1 MKEASIQATDKF
13 SLTNQAI
20 ETAVETLSDFL
31 RSYQIE
37 QKEILRTTLTLE
49 DALLNYQENFGEKA
63 VCSLKCIRRVGRI
76 RIEIVITGESY
87 NPYAREDEENFSGI
101 LLSRIGM
108 IPVWSYR
115 NGQNIIILTPKK
127 KQPSQMVYIAAA
139 VGMALS
145 LGMLSKLLP
154 QSVQDLICS
163 GILVPVFD
171 TFLGLLNAVAGMM
184 IFFSVVWG
192 ICGIGDM
199 ATLSNLGKK
208 MIGRMLFMMTFLPTV
223 FALCILPLFQF
234 RYGSAQETVDLSG
247 PFSMILGIIPD
258 NMITP
263 FTEGNFL
270 QIIFIAAMVGVA
282 LLVLGNKTSLVVA
295 FIEQSNSVV
304 QLIMEVICS
313 AIFVVI
319 FVSLYS
325 MVINGSFSILLKAY
339 KAPVFILI
347 GCLFAIM
354 VYLCII
360 CITTKV
366 KPNVFINK
374 VMPSFLIGLTT
385 ASSSA
390 AMTTTMETCEKQLGI
405 DKKIVNFGI
414 PLGQILFG
422 TNSVTEFIVIAFC
435 MAEIYSVPVTPVWI
449 VMAIFTSVIL
459 TVATPPIPGGSVA
472 LCTILFTQLGLP
484 LDGIAVAVAIDV
496 IADFFITAAE
506 IFCLQGELVITSGK
520 LDMLDRER
528 LCKAKLDKP
537 GHLKKGGIQQLGR
550 KNDN

>member
-49 DALLNYQENFGEKA
+49 DALLNYQEAFGKKA

-76 RIEIVITGESY
+76 RIEIAITGESY
-87 NPYAREDEENFSGI
+87 NPYAREDEEDFSGI

-108 IPVWSYR
+108 VPVWSYR

-163 GILVPVFD
+163 GILIPVFD

-184 IFFSVVWG
+184 IFCSVVWG

-223 FALCILPLFQF
+223 FALCILSLFQF

-258 NMITP
+258 NMLTP

-270 QIIFIAAMVGVA
+270 QIIFIAAMMGVA

-295 FIEQSNSVV
+295 FVEQANSVV
-304 QLIMEVICS
+304 QLILEVICS
-313 AIFVVI
+313 AISVII

-325 MVINGSFSILLKAY
+325 MVMNGSFFILLKAY
-339 KAPVFILI
+339 KAPVLILI
-347 GCLFAIM
+347 GCLFTIM

-360 CITTKV
+360 CITTNV

-422 TNSVTEFIVIAFC
+422 TNSVMEFVVIAFC
-435 MAEIYSVPVTPVWI
+435 MAEIYSVQVTPVWI

-506 IFCLQGELVITSGK
+506 IFCLQAELVITSGK
-520 LDMLDRER
+520 LKRLDTEK
-528 LCKAKLDKP
+528 LCKASFTLHK
-537 GHLKKGGIQQLGR
+537 
-550 KNDN
+550 